1 MTFQMLFTLGGGLGL
16 FLYGMKMMGDGL
28 EKAAGSKMKRLLEI
42 LTTNRFMGVLVGAIV
57 TAIIQSSSATTV
69 MAIGFVN
76 AGLMNLA
83 QATGVIMG
91 ANIGTTITGQLVA
104 LKITDYAPVAV
115 FLGVGIL
122 LFGKKRYV
130 KHIGEILVGF
140 GILFMGMNLMST
152 AMEPLHNNVAFQNLM
167 TKISNPILGVLVGA
181 GITIILQSSSAS
193 IGIIQALAMQSL
205 IGLDVAIFIL
215 FGQNIG
221 TCITAILASI
231 GANINAKRTA
241 AIHLMFNVMGTV
253 LFLVLI
259 LLFKVPY
266 VNWIIGLT
274 PGNVVRQIANAH
286 TGFNIVNTVIT
297 FPIVGYLAFLAKKM
311 VPGEEPKHEEMSLK
325 YLDKRILE
333 TPPFAVAQIRKEVDR
348 MGSLARNNLS
358 ESIESLINKDE
369 SKINDIL
376 HREEIINFLN
386 RNITEYLIQVNGLEI
401 PEKDRQMVGGLFHV
415 VNDIERIGDH
425 AENVVEYAQY
435 LIEHDLAM
443 SDKAIGDL
451 NEMKDKVIALLDDSL
466 MAMKNQDRD
475 LARTVKEQENDV
487 DNLEETLRENHIER
501 LNQQLCTPGSGVV
514 FLDLINNLERAADH
528 ANNISR
534 FVLD

>member
-28 EKAAGSKMKRLLEI
+28 EKAAGNKMKRLLEV
-42 LTTNRFMGVLVGAIV
+42 LTTNRFMGVLVGTVV

-69 MAIGFVN
+69 MIIGFVN

-104 LKITDYAPVAV
+104 LKVTDYAPIAV

-122 LFGKKRYV
+122 LFAKKRYI
-130 KHIGEILVGF
+130 KHIGEILTGF
-140 GILFMGMNLMST
+140 GILFMGMNLMSA
-152 AMEPLHNNVAFQNLM
+152 AMEPLHGNAAFQNIM
-167 TKISNPILGVLVGA
+167 TKISNPFLGVLVGA
-181 GITIILQSSSAS
+181 GMTMILQSSSAS
-193 IGIIQALAMQSL
+193 LGILQALAMQGL

-241 AIHLMFNVMGTV
+241 AIHLMFNVMGTA
-253 LFLVLI
+253 LFMGLLLLI
-259 LLFKVPY
+259 KIPY
-266 VNWIIGLT
+266 IDWIVGIT
-274 PGNVVRQIANAH
+274 PGDVVRQIANAH
-286 TGFNIVNTVIT
+286 TGFNIINTIIT
-297 FPIVGYLAFLAKKM
+297 FPIAGYLAFLAKKM
-311 VPGEEPKHEEMSLK
+311 VPGEEPKHEEMSLNF
-325 YLDKRILE
+325 LDKRILE

-348 MGSLARNNLS
+348 MGSLSRDNLS
-358 ESIESLINKDE
+358 ESIESLISMDE
-369 SKINDIL
+369 SKINNIL
-376 HREEIINFLN
+376 HKEEILNFLN

-401 PEKDRQMVGGLFHV
+401 SDKDRLMVGGLFHV

-425 AENVVEYAQY
+425 AENMVEYTQY
-435 LIEHDLAM
+435 LIEHDLTM
-443 SDKAIGDL
+443 SEKALDDL
-451 NEMKDKVIALLDDSL
+451 RVMKDHVIALLDDSL
-466 MAMKNQDRD
+466 LSMKNRDRA
-475 LARTVKEQENDV
+475 LAGTVKDQEIVVDELEQV
-487 DNLEETLRENHIER
+487 FRENHIER

-514 FLDLINNLERAADH
+514 FLDVINNLERVADH
-528 ANNISR
+528 ANNIAR

>member
-1 MTFQMLFTLGGGLGL
+1 MTFQILFMLGGGLGL

-28 EKAAGSKMKRLLEI
+28 EKAAGNKMKRLLEV
-42 LTTNRFMGVLVGAIV
+42 LTTNRFMGVLVGTVV

-69 MAIGFVN
+69 MVIGFVN

-91 ANIGTTITGQLVA
+91 ANIGTTVTGQLVA
-104 LKITDYAPVAV
+104 LKVTDYAPIAV
-115 FLGVGIL
+115 LLGVGIL
-122 LFGKKRYV
+122 LFAKKRHV
-130 KHIGEILVGF
+130 KHIGEILAGF

-152 AMEPLHNNVAFQNLM
+152 AMEPLHDNIAFQNVM
-167 TKISNPILGVLVGA
+167 TTISNPFLGVLVGA
-181 GITIILQSSSAS
+181 GMTMILQSSSAS
-193 IGIIQALAMQSL
+193 IGILQALAMQGL
-205 IGLDVAIFIL
+205 IGLDIAIFIL

-241 AIHLMFNVMGTV
+241 TIHLLFNFMGTA
-253 LFLVLI
+253 LFMILI

-266 VNWIIGLT
+266 VDWFVRLT
-274 PGNVVRQIANAH
+274 PGDVVRQIANAH
-286 TGFNIVNTVIT
+286 TGFNIINTIIT
-297 FPIVGYLAFLAKKM
+297 FPVAGYLAFLAKKL
-311 VPGEEPKHEEMSLK
+311 VPGEEPKHEEISLK

-348 MGSLARNNLS
+348 MGSLARINLY
-358 ESIESLINKDE
+358 ESIESIINKDE

-376 HREEIINFLN
+376 RRETIINFLN
-386 RNITEYLIQVNGLEI
+386 RNITEYLIQANGLEI
-401 PEKDRQMVGGLFHV
+401 PEKDRKMVGGLFHV

-425 AENVVEYAQY
+425 AENIVEYTQY
-435 LIEHDLAM
+435 LIEHDLTM
-443 SDKAIGDL
+443 SDKAVGDL

-466 MAMKNQDRD
+466 LALKKQDRV
-475 LARTVKEQENDV
+475 LARTVKDQENDV
-487 DNLEETLRENHIER
+487 DELEQTLRENHIER

-528 ANNISR
+528 ANNVAR
-534 FVLD
+534 FVMD